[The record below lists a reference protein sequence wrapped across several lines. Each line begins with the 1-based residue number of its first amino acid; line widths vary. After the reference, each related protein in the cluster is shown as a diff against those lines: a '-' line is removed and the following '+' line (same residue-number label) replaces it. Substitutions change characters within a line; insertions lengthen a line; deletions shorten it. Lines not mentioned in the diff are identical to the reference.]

1 MTVIREPGRINDET
15 TLIDANMMGVP
26 SILSI
31 YLIEAGK
38 SCLIDTGTHIE
49 ARKNLKKL
57 KELNVFPP
65 DMIIATHSHWDHVQ
79 AIPFLCQ
86 RAKKEGKDIEI
97 LASAAAIP
105 NLRDQSYNDIFE
117 AGPYNNIEEEI
128 IPLKEGDIV
137 DLDGI
142 TLKIF
147 EAHGHMDDEIAILD
161 ENNNNLFVGDLLG
174 MKVAD
179 KVFVPPFMPPKWD
192 QKAYLKS
199 IDKIK
204 KIEYETICLNH
215 FGYYY
220 GNEAKS
226 ILDES
231 LANTNQFWR
240 DFEEN
245 VEHINDIP
253 HLIDNVMKKRI
264 PESIIEE
271 YPERLV
277 EAVVYW
283 LSLGFK
289 IYKGL

>member
-1 MTVIREPGRINDET
+1 MTAIRKTGKINDDT
-15 TLIDANMMGVP
+15 ILIDANMMGVP
-26 SILSI
+26 SILCI

-38 SCLIDTGTHIE
+38 SCLIDAGTHIE
-49 ARKNLKKL
+49 ARKTLKHL
-57 KELNVFPP
+57 KELNKFPP

-86 RAKKEGKDIEI
+86 RAKKEGKEIEI

-117 AGPYNNIEEEI
+117 AGPFNNIEEEI
-128 IPLKEGDIV
+128 TPLKEGDIV

-161 ENNNNLFVGDLLG
+161 EKNNNLFVGDVLG

-192 QKAYLKS
+192 KKAYLNS
-199 IDKIK
+199 IDKFK
-204 KIEYETICLNH
+204 KIEYETLCLDH

-220 GNEAKS
+220 GNDAKS
-226 ILDES
+226 LLDES
-231 LANTNQFWR
+231 LANTDQYWG

-245 VEHINDIP
+245 VEHIEDIP
-253 HLIDNVMKKRI
+253 YLIENVLKKRV
-264 PESIIEE
+264 PESILEQ

-277 EAVVYW
+277 QAVVYW

>member
-1 MTVIREPGRINDET
+1 MTTIRKPGKINDDT
-15 TLIDANMMGVP
+15 TLIDTNMMGIP
-26 SILSI
+26 GILSI

-38 SCLIDTGTHIE
+38 SCLIDAGTHIE
-49 ARKNLKKL
+49 ARKTLKQL
-57 KELNVFPP
+57 KELNKFPP

-86 RAKKEGKDIEI
+86 RAKKEGKEIEI
-97 LASAAAIP
+97 LASVAAIP

-117 AGPYNNIEEEI
+117 TGPFNNIEEEI
-128 IPLKEGDIV
+128 TPLKEGDIV

-147 EAHGHMDDEIAILD
+147 EAHGHMNDEIAILD
-161 ENNNNLFVGDLLG
+161 EKNNNLFVGDVLG

-179 KVFVPPFMPPKWD
+179 EVFVPPFMPPKWD
-192 QKAYLKS
+192 QKAYLKTV
-199 IDKIK
+199 DKFK
-204 KIEYETICLNH
+204 KIEYDALCLNH

-231 LANTNQFWR
+231 LANTDRFWR
-240 DFEEN
+240 DFEANIDQIE
-245 VEHINDIP
+245 DIP
-253 HLIDNVMKKRI
+253 YLIAKVLKKRI
-264 PESIIEE
+264 PEPIIDQ

>member
-1 MTVIREPGRINDET
+1 MTAIRKPGKINDDT

-26 SILSI
+26 GILSI
-31 YLIEAGK
+31 YLIEAEK
-38 SCLIDTGTHIE
+38 SCLIDAGTHIE
-49 ARKNLKKL
+49 ARKTLKQL
-57 KELNVFPP
+57 KELNKFPP
-65 DMIIATHSHWDHVQ
+65 DMIITTHSHWDHVQ

-86 RAKKEGKDIEI
+86 RAKKEGKEIEI
-97 LASAAAIP
+97 LASSAAIP

-117 AGPYNNIEEEI
+117 AGPFNNIEEEI
-128 IPLKEGDIV
+128 TPLKDGDIV

-147 EAHGHMDDEIAILD
+147 EAHGHMNDEIAILD
-161 ENNNNLFVGDLLG
+161 EKNNNLFVGDVLG

-192 QKAYLKS
+192 RKAYLNS
-199 IDKIK
+199 VDKFK
-204 KIEYETICLNH
+204 KIEYETLCLDH

-220 GNEAKS
+220 GNEAKI

-231 LANTNQFWR
+231 LANTDQYWA

-245 VEHINDIP
+245 VEHIEDIP
-253 HLIDNVMKKRI
+253 YLIENVLKKRV
-264 PESIIEE
+264 PESIIEQ

-289 IYKGL
+289 TYKGL

>member
-1 MTVIREPGRINDET
+1 M
-15 TLIDANMMGVP
+15 
-26 SILSI
+26 
-31 YLIEAGK
+31 
-38 SCLIDTGTHIE
+38 
-49 ARKNLKKL
+49 
-57 KELNVFPP
+57 FPP

-86 RAKKEGKDIEI
+86 RAKKEGKEIEI

-105 NLRDQSYNDIFE
+105 NLRDQSYNDIFKT
-117 AGPYNNIEEEI
+117 GPFNNIEEEI
-128 IPLKEGDIV
+128 TPLKEGDII

-142 TLKIF
+142 TLKVF
-147 EAHGHMDDEIAILD
+147 EANGHMDDEIALLD
-161 ENNNNLFVGDLLG
+161 EKNNNLFVGDVLG

-179 KVFVPPFMPPKWD
+179 NVFVPPFMPPKWD
-192 QKAYLKS
+192 QEAYFKT
-199 IDKIK
+199 IDKFK
-204 KIEYETICLNH
+204 KIDYETLSLNH

-220 GNEAKS
+220 GNEVKS

-231 LANTNQFWR
+231 LANTEQFWN

-245 VEHINDIP
+245 IIHIEDIP
-253 HLIDNVMKKRI
+253 YLIENVMKKHV
-264 PESIIEE
+264 PESIIEQ

>member
-1 MTVIREPGRINDET
+1 MTAIRKPGKINDDT

-26 SILSI
+26 GILSI

-38 SCLIDTGTHIE
+38 SCLIDAGTHIE
-49 ARKNLKKL
+49 ARKTLKQL
-57 KELNVFPP
+57 KELNNFPP

-79 AIPFLCQ
+79 ALPFLCQ
-86 RAKKEGKDIEI
+86 RARKEGKEIEI

-105 NLRDQSYNDIFE
+105 NLRDQSYNDVFGT
-117 AGPYNNIEEEI
+117 GPFNNIEEEI

-147 EAHGHMDDEIAILD
+147 EANGHMDDEIAILD
-161 ENNNNLFVGDLLG
+161 EKNNNLFVGDVLG
-174 MKVAD
+174 IKIAD
-179 KVFVPPFMPPKWD
+179 EVFVPPFMPPKWD
-192 QKAYLKS
+192 QKAYLRS
-199 IDKIK
+199 VDKFK
-204 KIEYETICLNH
+204 KIEYDTLCLNH

-220 GNEAKS
+220 GSEAKS

-231 LANTNQFWR
+231 LANTDQFWR
-240 DFEEN
+240 DFEEH
-245 VEHINDIP
+245 VDQIEDIP
-253 HLIDNVMKKRI
+253 YLIEKVLKKRV
-264 PESIIEE
+264 PESIIEQ

-289 IYKGL
+289 TYKGL

>member
-1 MTVIREPGRINDET
+1 MPVIRKPGKINDDT

-26 SILSI
+26 GILSI

-38 SCLIDTGTHIE
+38 TCLIDVGTHIE
-49 ARKNLKKL
+49 ARKTLKQL
-57 KELNVFPP
+57 KELKMFPP

-86 RAKKEGKDIEI
+86 RAKKEGKEIEI

-105 NLRDQSYNDIFE
+105 NLRDQSYNDVFE
-117 AGPYNNIEEEI
+117 AGPFNNIEEKI
-128 IPLKEGDIV
+128 TPLKEGDIV

-142 TLKIF
+142 ILKIF

-161 ENNNNLFVGDLLG
+161 EKNNNLFVGDVLG

-179 KVFVPPFMPPKWD
+179 KVFVPPFMPPYWD
-192 QKAYLKS
+192 QKAYLS
-199 IDKIK
+199 SVDKIK
-204 KIEYETICLNH
+204 KIEYETLSLNH

-231 LANTNQFWR
+231 LANTDQYWG

-245 VEHINDIP
+245 IEHIEDIP
-253 HLIDNVMKKRI
+253 YLIENVMKKHV
-264 PESIIEE
+264 PESIIEG

-283 LSLGFK
+283 LSIGFK
-289 IYKGL
+289 TYKGL

>member
-1 MTVIREPGRINDET
+1 MTAIRKPGKINDDT
-15 TLIDANMMGVP
+15 ILIDTNMMGVP
-26 SILSI
+26 DILSI

-38 SCLIDTGTHIE
+38 SCLIDAGTHIE
-49 ARKNLKKL
+49 ARKTLKQL
-57 KELNVFPP
+57 KELNKFPP

-86 RAKKEGKDIEI
+86 RAKKEGKEIEI

-117 AGPYNNIEEEI
+117 TGPFNNIEGEI
-128 IPLKEGDIV
+128 TPLKEGDIV

-161 ENNNNLFVGDLLG
+161 EKNNNLFVGDVLG

-192 QKAYLKS
+192 KKAYLNS
-199 IDKIK
+199 IDKFK
-204 KIEYETICLNH
+204 KLEYKTLCLDH

-220 GNEAKS
+220 GNDAKS
-226 ILDES
+226 LLDES
-231 LANTNQFWR
+231 LANTDQYWG

-245 VEHINDIP
+245 VEHIEDIP
-253 HLIDNVMKKRI
+253 YLIENVLKKRV
-264 PESIIEE
+264 PESILEQ

-277 EAVVYW
+277 QAVVYW